1 MPMATIATLF
11 PIHCPCFPAAS
22 SPPTPR
28 AATSQYF
35 VSPKDPTVD
44 YVKRVVGL
52 PGDRI
57 QMQDGQLV
65 INDHRVA
72 RERLKDSL
80 NAPAGSIPAP
90 R

>member
-1 MPMATIATLF
+1 VFRWPGD
-11 PIHCPCFPAAS
+11 H
-22 SPPTPR
+22 
-28 AATSQYF
+28 SQAW
-35 VSPKDPTVD
+35 
-44 YVKRVVGL
+44 VKRVVGL